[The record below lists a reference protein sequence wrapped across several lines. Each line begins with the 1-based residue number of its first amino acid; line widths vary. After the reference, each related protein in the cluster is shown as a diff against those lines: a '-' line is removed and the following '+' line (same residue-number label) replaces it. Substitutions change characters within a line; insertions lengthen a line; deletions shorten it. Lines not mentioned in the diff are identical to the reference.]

1 MTIETLFNCMHQA
14 AMDSPRARTS
24 AVCAVINDCL
34 QLTTLTH
41 CHFGAKAH
49 WAVHVAEETWYWRKQ
64 CSTSRYACSPDERKF
79 AKACHPVILMHWPK
93 RFCMLRPSFSSRAT
107 NLSSGISIELVLD
120 QTPATLNHHMHDHLC
135 QSCTMRCC
143 AHTLLRATRGIYCAT
158 LSRLTWSFRSGIQK
172 QFQTLRYM
180 QFQVDI
186 KDVQWHNVPG
196 HQRVEAPKRCYVGK
210 GCSCLLLA
218 RWELLI
224 HGHTSTLPYIY
235 NCMNVNSCPR
245 SATIM
250 AKGRTVTSSDS
261 CDGSGCIPPT
271 GKVRA

>member
-1 MTIETLFNCMHQA
+1 MA
-14 AMDSPRARTS
+14 YKS
-24 AVCAVINDCL
+24 
-34 QLTTLTH
+34 
-41 CHFGAKAH
+41 
-49 WAVHVAEETWYWRKQ
+49 
-64 CSTSRYACSPDERKF
+64 
-79 AKACHPVILMHWPK
+79 
-93 RFCMLRPSFSSRAT
+93 
-107 NLSSGISIELVLD
+107 
-120 QTPATLNHHMHDHLC
+120 
-135 QSCTMRCC
+135 
-143 AHTLLRATRGIYCAT
+143 
-158 LSRLTWSFRSGIQK
+158 SFR
-172 QFQTLRYM
+172 LRFM

-186 KDVQWHNVPG
+186 QAVQWHNVPG

-261 CDGSGCIPPT
+261 CDGSGCIPPPLERFAHSKIGVANSWVAWSRMT
-271 GKVRA
+271 VLRVTASEAQGHGSRCMHQCISSSSVS